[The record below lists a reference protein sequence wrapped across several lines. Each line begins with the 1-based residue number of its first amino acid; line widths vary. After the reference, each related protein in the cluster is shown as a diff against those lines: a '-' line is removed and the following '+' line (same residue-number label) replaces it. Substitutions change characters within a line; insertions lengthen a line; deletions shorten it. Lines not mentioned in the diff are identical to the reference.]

1 MLGLGGHTP
10 PATLMDKPTFSD
22 MPAEA
27 LWELGKTYTLGTK
40 KHGLG
45 SWREPCKWTEV
56 YDAMMRHMLQWR
68 MGEDKSDDDHHYHMG
83 AIAHRALWLLT
94 YHLDLGKYKA
104 YDDRH
109 SEPQSDKRRSPK
121 GQQRPTG
128 ADQRKTKAKRKSRKE
143 QNHDS

>member
-1 MLGLGGHTP
+1 
-10 PATLMDKPTFSD
+10 MDKPTFSD

-27 LWELGKTYTLGTK
+27 LWELGKTYALGTK

-68 MGEDKSDDDHHYHMG
+68 MGKDKSADDHHYHMG

-94 YHLDLGKYKA
+94 YHLDLEKYGA
-104 YDDRH
+104 FDDRSVEH
-109 SEPQSDKRRSPK
+109 QSGKRRSPK
-121 GQQRPTG
+121 RQRRTIG
-128 ADQRKTKAKRKSRKE
+128 ADQGKTKAKNKSGKE
-143 QNHDS
+143 KNHGS